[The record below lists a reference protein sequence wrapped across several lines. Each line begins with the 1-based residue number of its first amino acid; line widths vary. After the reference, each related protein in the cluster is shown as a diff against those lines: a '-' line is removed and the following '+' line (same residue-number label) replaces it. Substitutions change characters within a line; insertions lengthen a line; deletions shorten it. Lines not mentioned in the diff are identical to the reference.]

1 MLMKSILF
9 ILAVSFAPFLATGMA
24 SAQSL
29 GEITKALGRGDT
41 QALAAVMDSEVELS
55 LLEDENLYS
64 RDQAV
69 QKLSAFFADHTPS
82 GFSQVHQG
90 SSKSDDAEYCIG
102 NLTTNDG
109 SYRVYIY
116 IAKSG
121 DRMVLQELRFDRE

>member
-1 MLMKSILF
+1 MLMKSFLV
-9 ILAVSFAPFLATGMA
+9 ILALAIAPNLATATG

-29 GEITKALGRGDT
+29 GDIIKALGSGDS
-41 QALAAVMDSEVELS
+41 QALGAMMDTEVELS

-64 RDQAV
+64 RAQAIE
-69 QKLSAFFADHTPS
+69 KLAAFFSAHAPS

-102 NLTTNDG
+102 NLATNDG

-116 IAKSG
+116 VAKKG

>member
-1 MLMKSILF
+1 MLMKSFLF
-9 ILAVSFAPFLATGMA
+9 ILALAVGPTLA
-24 SAQSL
+24 SSTAGAQSL
-29 GEITKALGRGDT
+29 GEITKALGSGDT
-41 QALAAVMDSEVELS
+41 RALGAMMDAEVELS
-55 LLEDENLYS
+55 LLEEENLYS

-69 QKLSAFFADHTPS
+69 QKLTAFFTAHPPS

-102 NLTTNDG
+102 NLATSDG

-116 IAKSG
+116 IAKKG